1 MKVEII
7 NSEKF
12 SKIADVI
19 FSEVTNINAFSDFE
33 NKENLHIIDKTDTKD
48 VSLVWYVAKKLNIAD
63 GDIVFCKTELVEYFF
78 KTIKKNNNL
87 KNLILITSQSDV
99 TIDKNLYLKK
109 PKSVKTWFAVN
120 VVHQAV
126 DLIPL
131 PLGVNNSY
139 ILKFPQEDDFIDKNL
154 QDINKKQKK
163 FYLNFNMNTNP
174 FHRLHT
180 ILSMAFKKDTVIK
193 PANIS
198 KTEYLNDLEKYKY
211 IICPLGNGFDS
222 HRIWEAIYSNSIAV
236 VKKHPAFQTFDG
248 LPLIQSSNF
257 INTNTKNI
265 PNDYKYDFK
274 KADFGYWKNVL
285 ESTKT
290 LSSKNS
296 IHIDF
301 QEELQEFFVDL
312 KKYNSKIYK
321 TKSRRALIFKSYKL
335 IFKILFYKKFKNL
348 L

>member
-1 MKVEII
+1 M
-7 NSEKF
+7 
-12 SKIADVI
+12 
-19 FSEVTNINAFSDFE
+19 
-33 NKENLHIIDKTDTKD
+33 
-48 VSLVWYVAKKLNIAD
+48 
-63 GDIVFCKTELVEYFF
+63 
-78 KTIKKNNNL
+78 
-87 KNLILITSQSDV
+87 ITSQSDIAV
-99 TIDKNLYLKK
+99 DEKLYSKK
-109 PKSVKTWFAVN
+109 PKSVITWFAVN
-120 VVHQAV
+120 AVHQAV

-265 PNDYKYDFK
+265 PNDYKFDFK

-312 KKYNSKIYK
+312 KKYNSQI
-321 TKSRRALIFKSYKL
+321 LKL
-335 IFKILFYKKFKNL
+335 KDKDT
-348 L
+348 

>member
-1 MKVEII
+1 LKIEII

-19 FSEVTNINAFSDFE
+19 FSEVINLNAFSDLE
-33 NKENLHIIDKTDTKD
+33 NKENLHVIDKTNTKD

-63 GDIVFCKTELVEYFF
+63 GNIVFCKTELVEYFF
-78 KTIKKNNNL
+78 KTIEKNNNL
-87 KNLILITSQSDV
+87 KDLVLITSQSDIAV
-99 TIDKNLYLKK
+99 DKKLYSKK
-109 PKSVKTWFAVN
+109 PKSVITWFAVN

-139 ILKFPQEDDFIDKNL
+139 VLKFPQEDDFIKNG
-154 QDINKKQKK
+154 QDLNQKQEK

-198 KTEYLNDLEKYKY
+198 KTEYLDDLGKYRY

-222 HRIWEAIYSNSIAV
+222 HRIWEAIYSNSIGV
-236 VKKHPAFQTFDG
+236 VKKHPAFQTFED
-248 LPLIQSSNF
+248 LPLIQISNF
-257 INTNTKNI
+257 ININI
-265 PNDYKYDFK
+265 ESLSNDHMKDLR
-274 KADFGYWKNVL
+274 KADFGYWKKVL
-285 ESTKT
+285 ESAKT

-296 IHIDF
+296 INIDF
-301 QEELQEFFVDL
+301 QEDLQEFLVN
-312 KKYNSKIYK
+312 KNKYNKQISKM
-321 TKSRRALIFKSYKL
+321 KSRRALIFKSYKF